1 MGWALGYVGLL
12 VLQPI
17 CLIFFRLDL
26 FGFRQL
32 NARQCRRVAEFLTAQ
47 RAGRKCMCE

>member
-1 MGWALGYVGLL
+1 MGFGLRWAACFAADLFDS
-12 VLQPI
+12 
-17 CLIFFRLDL
+17 FFRLDM

-32 NARQCRRVAEFLTAQ
+32 NARQCRRVAELLTAQ